1 MVKGV
6 SANFAIVMVIGIVI
20 LAFGAYFLGIT
31 FTSNKTNIS
40 ESTCKSILSS
50 SCSLCIFAGNNI
62 CEVNSEKAGD
72 CSSTLSKIGIILN
85 NVNGNWMFSKDEC
98 QKIGVGWMFLN
109 KGLATKMTVL
119 LIISILVL
127 FLSIYLIVSNVM
139 KGSTA
144 FTLEGCKSSAKNACN
159 TCLFS
164 TTYTAC
170 KINQQCIEPL
180 KSIGMMINETTR
192 EFDSLEC
199 RKLG

>member
-98 QKIGVGWMFLN
+98 QKIGVG
-109 KGLATKMTVL
+109 
-119 LIISILVL
+119 
-127 FLSIYLIVSNVM
+127 
-139 KGSTA
+139 
-144 FTLEGCKSSAKNACN
+144 
-159 TCLFS
+159 
-164 TTYTAC
+164 
-170 KINQQCIEPL
+170 
-180 KSIGMMINETTR
+180 
-192 EFDSLEC
+192 
-199 RKLG
+199 